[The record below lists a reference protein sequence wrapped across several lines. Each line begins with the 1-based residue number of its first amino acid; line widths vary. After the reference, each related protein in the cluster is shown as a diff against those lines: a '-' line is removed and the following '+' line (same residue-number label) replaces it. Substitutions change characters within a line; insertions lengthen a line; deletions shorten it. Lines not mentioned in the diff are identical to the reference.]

1 MQFDVKE
8 RFILARELNSFKG
21 RFEAW
26 LVSNDLK
33 REFGF
38 SAEELS
44 VLKFRQE
51 GDHVFWEEAKVDP
64 KEVEI
69 KLGALDSV
77 LLPMFVRISE
87 AGNIMEELGLIYKRL
102 LQAKHEL
109 TPKLHEAGAPG
120 A

>member
-8 RFILARELNSFKG
+8 RYILARELNSFKG
-21 RFEAW
+21 EFEAW
-26 LVSNDLK
+26 LVSDELK
-33 REFGF
+33 RELGF
-38 SAEELS
+38 SAEELTI
-44 VLKFRQE
+44 LKFKQE
-51 GDHVFWEEAKVDP
+51 GDHVFWEEGKVDP

-77 LLPMFVRISE
+77 LLPMFVCISE
-87 AGNIMEELGLIYKRL
+87 AGNITGELGQIYKRL

-109 TPKLHEAGAPG
+109 TPKLHEAGAP